1 MRSLAQFYQERVLS
15 YPRRHRRRLP
25 VVKAGSEI
33 RVEPGLFGWRVIA
46 DRHILSCR
54 SEAEAQFLRFGLE
67 LGLEE
72 IEVPADEGYLL
83 EILPELAELKA
94 EIDAVMNRYL
104 DKVSSRQVR
113 TSVRQR
119 VYTRLLRKDGNAP
132 RCHRGRKGRHGR
144 AEGIT

>member
-15 YPRRHRRRLP
+15 FPQRQRRRLP
-25 VVKAGSEI
+25 GVKPGGEI

-54 SEAEAQFLRFGLE
+54 SEAEAQFIRFGLE

-72 IEVPADEGYLL
+72 IEVPVDDGYLL

-104 DKVSSRQVR
+104 DKVSSRKVGTR
-113 TSVRQR
+113 VRQR
-119 VYTRLLRKDGNAP
+119 VYSRLLWKDRDAP
-132 RCHRGRKGRHGR
+132 RCRRGRKGRYPQD
-144 AEGIT
+144 

>member
-33 RVEPGLFGWRVIA
+33 RVEPGLFGWRVVVS
-46 DRHILSCR
+46 RRVLPCR
-54 SEAEAQFLRFGLE
+54 SEAEARFLRLALE
-67 LGLEE
+67 LGLRE
-72 IEVPADEGYLL
+72 IEVPADDGYLL

-119 VYTRLLRKDGNAP
+119 VYTRLLRDEGGSP
-132 RCHRGRKGRHGR
+132 RCRRGRTGRHRQG
-144 AEGIT
+144 